1 MVNLAGEMADG
12 ALPAMVPP
20 EFTVDARRLL
30 GPDKLLIGTIA
41 VMAFNGWAFPKPL
54 PDIGAAATGAR
65 ASSRNIRTALAVA
78 VIPLP
83 GASRSLR
90 RWAVRLAGDSIA

>member
-1 MVNLAGEMADG
+1 MKLAGEMADG

-41 VMAFNGWAFPKPL
+41 VMVFNGWAFPKPV
-54 PDIGAAATGAR
+54 PDIGAAGTGAR

-90 RWAVRLAGDSIA
+90 RWQSVSPVTR